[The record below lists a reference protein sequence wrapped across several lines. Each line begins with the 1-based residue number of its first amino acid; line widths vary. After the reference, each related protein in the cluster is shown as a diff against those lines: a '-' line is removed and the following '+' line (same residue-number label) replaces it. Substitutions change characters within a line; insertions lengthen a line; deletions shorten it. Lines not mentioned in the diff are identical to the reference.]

1 MKPITKYLLFALIVS
16 TILLILL
23 SLNIAQATTNGL
35 NLANQPI
42 DLRDIET
49 KKIRVDDI
57 EMAYKIF
64 GSGPPILLINGYSAP
79 LDFWDP
85 LLISKLASNHT
96 VITFDNRGIGN
107 TSLGNKQFSI
117 PQFARDTTG
126 LMDALE
132 INRADILG
140 WSMGGMVAQ
149 ELAISNPD
157 KVNKLIIYASICGGN
172 ESVPPKNEVI
182 NEFSNQTENTTQRLE
197 KFLPL
202 LFPEQWRIDNP
213 NLMLELPRS
222 TEISPIKT
230 LGLQMEAITS
240 WEGTCDRLKNITNPT
255 MVLVGTDDVI
265 TVPENSMLMASKIT
279 GSWLI
284 QMEGGGHA
292 VMMQYPEKFGS
303 IIDVFLS
310 S

>member
-1 MKPITKYLLFALIVS
+1 M
-16 TILLILL
+16 
-23 SLNIAQATTNGL
+23 
-35 NLANQPI
+35 
-42 DLRDIET
+42 
-49 KKIRVDDI
+49 
-57 EMAYKIF
+57 
-64 GSGPPILLINGYSAP
+64 
-79 LDFWDP
+79 DP
-85 LLISKLASNHT
+85 LLINKLASNHT
-96 VITFDNRGIGN
+96 VITFDNRWIGN

-117 PQFARDTTG
+117 SQFARDTTG

-149 ELAISNPD
+149 ELAISNSD
-157 KVNKLIIYASICGGN
+157 KVNKLIIYGSICGGN

-213 NLMLELPRS
+213 NLIQELPRS

-230 LGLQMEAITS
+230 LDLQMEAITS
-240 WEGTCDRLKNITNPT
+240 WEGTCNRLKNITNPT

-265 TVPENSMLMASKIT
+265 TVPENSMLMASKMT

-284 QMEGGGHA
+284 QIGGHA
-292 VMMQYPEKFGS
+292 VGCS
-303 IIDVFLS
+303 IQRNLVVSFMYS
-310 S
+310 SLRKRERLPY

>member
-1 MKPITKYLLFALIVS
+1 MIISDITQFLNHFLFAGI
-16 TILLILL
+16 
-23 SLNIAQATTNGL
+23 TTNGL
-35 NLANQPI
+35 NLANLPI

-182 NEFSNQTENTTQRLE
+182 NEFSNQ
-197 KFLPL
+197 KK
-202 LFPEQWRIDNP
+202 
-213 NLMLELPRS
+213 
-222 TEISPIKT
+222 IK
-230 LGLQMEAITS
+230 
-240 WEGTCDRLKNITNPT
+240 
-255 MVLVGTDDVI
+255 
-265 TVPENSMLMASKIT
+265 
-279 GSWLI
+279 
-284 QMEGGGHA
+284 
-292 VMMQYPEKFGS
+292 S
-303 IIDVFLS
+303 IG
-310 S
+310 